1 MDLGYPIL
9 NVATE
14 AADGS
19 SDKLIEDGIVE
30 VEGYERII
38 ITQTESNADS
48 GLKRINATCAN
59 ETQIYINE
67 F

>member
-1 MDLGYPIL
+1 LDLGYPIL

-38 ITQTESNADS
+38 IT
-48 GLKRINATCAN
+48 
-59 ETQIYINE
+59 
-67 F
+67 